1 MGVVICV
8 SSVSPEEWGA
18 AGCFGSVFA
27 KLVVKAAV
35 VPQLRRCFLG
45 FFSHSEFSVLYI
57 SKSSEGGSRFAMA
70 CCMGR
75 ALCMY
80 VFGDRPAT
88 NVVVAGV

>member
-1 MGVVICV
+1 VGVVICV

-45 FFSHSEFSVLYI
+45 FFL
-57 SKSSEGGSRFAMA
+57 
-70 CCMGR
+70 
-75 ALCMY
+75 
-80 VFGDRPAT
+80 T
-88 NVVVAGV
+88 